1 MTASRRLLSTLIIL
15 LLLVSAC
22 CTAQA
27 VTPDDYDPETPAV
40 LENDHL
46 YAESAF
52 LIDMDTQAV
61 LLSKNSRVR
70 VYPASTTKIMTLLLA
85 VESSIPMAQEVT
97 IPSEAG
103 DVPQGS
109 SLLEIKPGD
118 RMTWEDLLYGF
129 MLRSGNDASNA
140 IAVLVSGTIPAF
152 VSQMN
157 LRAMQLGCE
166 GTHFVNAHGY
176 HDQDHYTT
184 AQDLARISIHAM
196 QNEAF
201 RRIVGAAHWTV
212 TVTRGSKTASKDVEN
227 RNSLLLSDSKYYY
240 SGADGI
246 KTGHHNKAGR
256 CVVASAERQ
265 GVRLLA
271 VVMDCATEERQW
283 ADAHKLLNYGFSQY
297 SAYSMTEL
305 LNRMQQELCNVTIEN
320 ASEDDVNGGRM
331 LLGYDSIENGDV
343 TRMIQRNSDEA
354 MQRAIGDIQ
363 STMQID
369 WAREL
374 VAPVAAGEV
383 LGTLRFETSDGQTV
397 SAELKASRDV
407 EAKPEPTPTP
417 TPAPTAVPQTAPK
430 NGGGASKAKPDSRG
444 KRSPVR
450 AILLLLVLALLL
462 VAAVLVHEQRRRER
476 MRREAARRRAAHRRR
491 QAARKR
497 AETKARREE

>member
-85 VESSIPMAQEVT
+85 VESSIPMAQKVT

-196 QNEAF
+196 PCRT
-201 RRIVGAAHWTV
+201 RRFVGSSA
-212 TVTRGSKTASKDVEN
+212 R
-227 RNSLLLSDSKYYY
+227 R
-240 SGADGI
+240 
-246 KTGHHNKAGR
+246 TGP
-256 CVVASAERQ
+256 S
-265 GVRLLA
+265 
-271 VVMDCATEERQW
+271 
-283 ADAHKLLNYGFSQY
+283 
-297 SAYSMTEL
+297 
-305 LNRMQQELCNVTIEN
+305 
-320 ASEDDVNGGRM
+320 
-331 LLGYDSIENGDV
+331 
-343 TRMIQRNSDEA
+343 
-354 MQRAIGDIQ
+354 
-363 STMQID
+363 
-369 WAREL
+369 
-374 VAPVAAGEV
+374 P
-383 LGTLRFETSDGQTV
+383 
-397 SAELKASRDV
+397 
-407 EAKPEPTPTP
+407 
-417 TPAPTAVPQTAPK
+417 
-430 NGGGASKAKPDSRG
+430 SRG
-444 KRSPVR
+444 
-450 AILLLLVLALLL
+450 
-462 VAAVLVHEQRRRER
+462 
-476 MRREAARRRAAHRRR
+476 AARRPPRTSRT
-491 QAARKR
+491 
-497 AETKARREE
+497 EIVFS